1 MRIKPEVDFRFSPPT
16 NSSVPSG
23 SWWSVPNLVKIGEEL
38 RTLSSG
44 TYIVTEKPYC
54 AADLII
60 YHFFAILANVIDN
73 NERAC
78 SIDVN
83 DVVNNFMANKQS
95 TMTI

>member
-16 NSSVPSG
+16 NSSVPPG

-44 TYIVTEKPYC
+44 TYIHTYIQTEKPTC

-60 YHFFAILANVIDN
+60 YHLVAIA
-73 NERAC
+73 
-78 SIDVN
+78 
-83 DVVNNFMANKQS
+83 
-95 TMTI
+95 TW